1 MQTKRKPR
9 PLFAVGDVVATPGA
23 LDALDGDRALAVML
37 LQRHMYGDWGDICA
51 DDRGANEA
59 ALRHGSRLMSVYRL
73 VGGATIW
80 AITEAD
86 RSVTTLLTP
95 DEY

>member
-1 MQTKRKPR
+1 MQTGNKPR

-23 LDALDGDRALAVML
+23 MDAMDGDRDLAHML
-37 LQRHMYGDWGDICA
+37 ICRHMCGDWGDVCA

-59 ALRHGSRLMSVYRL
+59 ALRHGSRLMSVYNL
-73 VGGATIW
+73 FGGATIW